1 MKAQYTKTGRLW
13 MGGLG
18 GKAATSSTQIEDF
31 FQTNCPMKQKP
42 KGGVRKVTLEQAWDF
57 EARKEGRLGGLHNNG
72 KKVSLCRR
80 LTQYTYSY
88 E

>member
-1 MKAQYTKTGRLW
+1 

-42 KGGVRKVTLEQAWDF
+42 KGGVRKVTLEQA
-57 EARKEGRLGGLHNNG
+57 
-72 KKVSLCRR
+72 
-80 LTQYTYSY
+80 
-88 E
+88 